1 MKFLQSLIKESAS
14 SAVQSPKVLTEE
26 EKRVKPDHVY
36 GKIGEFALLVKWLE
50 IDNYEEINR
59 EWDDDTSYVEYAGTI
74 NNIVV
79 TVRRGDEEYFV
90 EVYPAD
96 PIESDDKNPSWVQS
110 ADVWVFTSVPG
121 GNFPRSAVDK
131 QDPELDALIDKLVR
145 GFLANNW
152 TKLLDDVFT
161 KEEEVQR
168 RRRGNGGYARNNDDL
183 ADY

>member
-1 MKFLQSLIKESAS
+1 MKFLQSLIKESS
-14 SAVQSPKVLTEE
+14 VPAVEAPKVLTEE

-50 IDNYEEINR
+50 VDNYEETNR
-59 EWDDDTSYVEYAGTI
+59 EWDGGTSYVEYSGTI

-79 TVRRGDEEYFV
+79 SVRRGNEEYFV

-96 PIESDDKNPSWVQS
+96 PIESDNKDPSWVQS
-110 ADVWVFTSVPG
+110 ADVSVFTSVPG
-121 GNFPRSAVDK
+121 GNFPRAAVDK
-131 QDPELDALIDKLVR
+131 QDPELDAMIDKMVR

-152 TKLLDDVFT
+152 TNLLDDVFT
-161 KEEEVQR
+161 KEEEVERQR
-168 RRRGNGGYARNNDDL
+168 GMRPTRNDDL